1 MSEAKVQAAAS
12 PAEAANRRTARRL
25 VEDVFNA
32 RRLDGWDE
40 LFDAALVSHLPGL
53 PPDAGRDS
61 LRGHA
66 EVLLAAFPDLHYDI
80 EAEVAQGDEVVF
92 RLLGSGTHVGELFG
106 AARSGQTIRWEEMHV
121 FRFGAEARIVEHWG
135 LQDVAAMMMQLGLM
149 PPVERW

>member
-12 PAEAANRRTARRL
+12 STEAANRRTARRL
-25 VEDVFNA
+25 VKDVLNA

-40 LFDAALVSHLPGL
+40 LFAAVLVSHLPGL

-66 EVLLAAFPDLHYDI
+66 EVLLAAFPDLRYDI
-80 EAEVAQGDEVVF
+80 EAEVAQGDEVVL
-92 RLLGSGTHVGELFG
+92 RLRATGTHVGELFG
-106 AARSGQTIRWEEMHV
+106 AARSGQRIQWEEMHV
-121 FRFGAEARIVEHWG
+121 FRFDAGARIVEHWG
-135 LQDVAAMMMQLGLM
+135 LLDFAAMMMQLGLI